1 MNGAK
6 VLYFLP
12 SSEGKE
18 HKKVDLNQLLNKSIN
33 NLEYPLIINEIISLP
48 KEMLIE
54 SYKNTLENMKNEIK
68 KLLILRIA
76 LKKNG
81 MRNNENEIDKEVLK
95 RFENELYLNNDDN
108 IKNIIEKY
116 LNEEIDDNYI
126 IEGKELGIDDMII
139 NKIYDN
145 IKSIKNENNKVLY
158 LNNCIYICII

>member
-1 MNGAK
+1 MNGTK

-48 KEMLIE
+48 KEMLLE
-54 SYKNTLENMKNEIK
+54 SYKNTLEDMKNEIK

-95 RFENELYLNNDDN
+95 RFENELYLNNDNN

-116 LNEEIDDNYI
+116 LNEEIDENYI

-139 NKIYDN
+139 NKIYEN

-158 LNNCIYICII
+158 LNNCINICII

>member
-1 MNGAK
+1 MNGTK

-33 NLEYPLIINEIISLP
+33 NLEYPLIINEIITLP
-48 KEMLIE
+48 KEMLLE

-139 NKIYDN
+139 NKIYEN

>member
-1 MNGAK
+1 MNGTK

-139 NKIYDN
+139 NKIYEN

>member
-18 HKKVDLNQLLNKSIN
+18 HKKVDLSQLLNKSIN

-139 NKIYDN
+139 NKIYEN

>member
-1 MNGAK
+1 MNGTK

-48 KEMLIE
+48 KEMLLE
-54 SYKNTLENMKNEIK
+54 SYKNTLEDMKNEIK

-95 RFENELYLNNDDN
+95 RFENELYLNNDNN

-116 LNEEIDDNYI
+116 LNEEIDENYI

-139 NKIYDN
+139 NKIYES

-158 LNNCIYICII
+158 LNNCIIICII